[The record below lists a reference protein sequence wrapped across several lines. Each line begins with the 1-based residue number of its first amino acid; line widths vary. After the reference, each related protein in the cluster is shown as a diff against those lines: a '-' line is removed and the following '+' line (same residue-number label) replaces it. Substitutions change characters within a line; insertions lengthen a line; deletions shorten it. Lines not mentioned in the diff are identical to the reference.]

1 MRMARAYSVDLR
13 VRVIEAINGG
23 LSTRQ
28 AAVRFAIGIATA
40 GAWHRDWRRTGAA
53 KPGRQGNPGGSKLDT
68 HEAFILGLIAAQND
82 IALHEIAERL
92 RQAHGLGVQPSTI
105 WYFLN
110 RRGLTY
116 KKRQRMQPNK
126 SARILRPQGRPG
138 SKASP
143 ASTRP
148 G

>member
-23 LSTRQ
+23 LSPRQ

-53 KPGRQGNPGGSKLDT
+53 RPGRQGNPGGSKLDA
-68 HEAFILGLIAAQND
+68 HEAFILGLIAARKD

-92 RQAHGLGVQPSTI
+92 RQEHGLGVQPSTV

-116 KKRQRMQPNK
+116 KKRQRMP
-126 SARILRPQGRPG
+126 P
-138 SKASP
+138 
-143 ASTRP
+143 
-148 G
+148 